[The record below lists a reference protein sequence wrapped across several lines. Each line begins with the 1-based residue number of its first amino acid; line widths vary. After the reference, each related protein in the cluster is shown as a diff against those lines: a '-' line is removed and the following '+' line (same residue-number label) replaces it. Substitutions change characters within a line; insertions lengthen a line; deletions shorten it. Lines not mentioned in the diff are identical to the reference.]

1 MTSKKLFFP
10 KLSLLLNILVLIP
23 VSSGLLLNSNWAI
36 ESYGIESPARGIL
49 LAIYM
54 AILILSCI
62 FLYKFDAKLV
72 LALLTVQVIYKVLS
86 PIIVGTI
93 YNPVLISNLII
104 ALFHSYCIFVLVSND
119 KNIK

>member
-49 LAIYM
+49 LAIYL
-54 AILILSCI
+54 AILIMSCVL
-62 FLYKFDAKLV
+62 LYKFDAKLV

-86 PIIVGTI
+86 PIIVCTI

-104 ALFHSYCIFVLVSND
+104 ALFHTYSIFVLVSND